1 MKQTLSLSTGS
12 SVSIQQTLR
21 PVLPVIKGCKE
32 YRDQETL
39 ILKIDRL
46 LKVGGIEEL
55 FLKLSLEEDEAKALA
70 RVPQLKKSES

>member
-1 MKQTLSLSTGS
+1 MNQTLSLSTRS
-12 SVSIQQTLR
+12 SVLIQQTLR

-32 YRDQETL
+32 YREQEVL

-55 FLKLSLEEDEAKALA
+55 FLKLSLEEDEAKELVSGKH
-70 RVPQLKKSES
+70 RNEW